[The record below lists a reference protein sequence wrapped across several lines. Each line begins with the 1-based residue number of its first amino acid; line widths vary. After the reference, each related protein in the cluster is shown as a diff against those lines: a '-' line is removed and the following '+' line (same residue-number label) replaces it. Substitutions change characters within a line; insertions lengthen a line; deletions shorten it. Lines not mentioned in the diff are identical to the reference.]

1 MHQATFEGLLGTE
14 LVKRRKAQTEQ
25 GFLIVSDEMDAP
37 KYGVMRQTEIATNQL
52 IRSVR
57 YAV

>member
-1 MHQATFEGLLGTE
+1 MVSKKSALATF
-14 LVKRRKAQTEQ
+14 KANT
-25 GFLIVSDEMDAP
+25 LAASIAVSDEMDAP